1 MKVLNLRCAQGHGFE
16 GWYAS
21 EDDFQ
26 AQRDR
31 QVIECPLCGNAEIA
45 RLPTA
50 PRLNL
55 SHGRETSSDTRASR
69 PGDGA
74 AAGSVEADPDQ
85 QAQALWLAAA
95 RELLQKTEDVGPRF
109 PEEARRMHYGEIDPR
124 AIRGEASPEERE
136 ALREEGIEVVSLP
149 LPPGLK
155 GPVQ

>member
-1 MKVLNLRCAQGHGFE
+1 VKVLNLRCAQGHGFE

-21 EDDFQ
+21 EEDFQ
-26 AQRDR
+26 SQQDR
-31 QVIECPLCGNAEIA
+31 RAIECPLCGHAEIT

-55 SHGRETSSDTRASR
+55 THGRDAAPFASTPR
-69 PGDGA
+69 PADGA
-74 AAGSVEADPDQ
+74 AAGPPMPAPDL
-85 QAQALWLAAA
+85 QAQALWLSAA

-124 AIRGEASPEERE
+124 AIRGEASPEERD

>member
-21 EDDFQ
+21 EDEFQ
-26 AQRDR
+26 TQQDR
-31 QVIECPLCGNAEIA
+31 QAIECPLCGSAEIS

-55 SHGRETSSDTRASR
+55 SHGREAASDSRTPR

-74 AAGSVEADPDQ
+74 AAGSAGADPDQ
-85 QAQALWLAAA
+85 QAQAIWLAAA
-95 RELLQKTEDVGPRF
+95 RELLQNTEDVGSRF

-136 ALREEGIEVVSLP
+136 ALREEGIEVVSVP
-149 LPPGLK
+149 LPHGLK